1 MNRSKNT
8 GSMTS
13 YKLEIIHGLRILL
26 SCKNLDHKPNQDQIK
41 PDTTYPLLRP
51 KSLQGQSALRKPP
64 WLSER
69 FRMDLVLESCNHAI
83 SLVKEKTY

>member
-1 MNRSKNT
+1 MSRSKKT

-13 YKLEIIHGLRILL
+13 YKLEMIHGLRILL
-26 SCKNLDHKPNQDQIK
+26 SCKNLDHKPSQDQTK

-51 KSLQGQSALRKPP
+51 KSLWGQSALRKPP

-69 FRMDLVLESCNHAI
+69 FRMDLVLELCNHVI
-83 SLVKEKTY
+83 SLVIEKTY

>member
-1 MNRSKNT
+1 MNRNKKM

-26 SCKNLDHKPNQDQIK
+26 SCKNLDHKPSQDQIK

-51 KSLQGQSALRKPP
+51 KSL
-64 WLSER
+64 
-69 FRMDLVLESCNHAI
+69 
-83 SLVKEKTY
+83 

>member
-1 MNRSKNT
+1 MNRSKKT

-13 YKLEIIHGLRILL
+13 YKLEMIHGLRILL
-26 SCKNLDHKPNQDQIK
+26 SCKNLDHKPSQDQIK

-51 KSLQGQSALRKPP
+51 KSLCGQSALRKPP

-69 FRMDLVLESCNHAI
+69 FRVDLVLELCNHVI
-83 SLVKEKTY
+83 SLVIEKTY